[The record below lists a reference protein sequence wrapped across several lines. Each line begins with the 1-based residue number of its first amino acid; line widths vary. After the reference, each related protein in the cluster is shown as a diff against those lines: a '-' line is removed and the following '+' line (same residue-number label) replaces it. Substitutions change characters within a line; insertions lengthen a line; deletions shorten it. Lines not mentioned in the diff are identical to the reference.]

1 MGKIQGI
8 QGKWDDALETYKEI
22 SYINPNYVPALYER
36 AEIHL
41 MQSKLQWAKTFYERA
56 LKADPKYFLAIIGL
70 AKVAR
75 VEKNKGEYQKQ
86 IQTAQ
91 KMEPNNKALLEEMQ
105 EGRKLL
111 K

>member
-1 MGKIQGI
+1 MGRIQGI

-22 SYINPNYVPALYER
+22 SYINANFAPALYER

-56 LKADPKYFLAIIGL
+56 LKADPKYALAVIGL

-75 VEKNKGEYQKQ
+75 VEKNKTDYVKQ

-91 KMEPNNKALLEEMQ
+91 KMDPNNKALLDEMQ
-105 EGRKLL
+105 EGKKLL
-111 K
+111 R